1 MKRVILSSFLQKV
14 FLWGRSFLRRF
25 FSVLFI
31 VVFSPFFLTVD
42 IFSPCPPEQACSSQA
57 RARARAKILYAY
69 LFFLGIISSF
79 TIVAYSSS
87 IQEVRQLETVLG
99 RFLHSTEI
107 QGDLS
112 QEVTMI
118 VHKYAVR
125 FDLNPDLVLAMIQ
138 VESGF
143 NLNARSPKGACGLM
157 QVTPLVWRHYNPKS
171 VCNGRHAPDAANHGD
186 DCIFAVEA
194 NIRTG
199 MWLLRDLIEYF
210 QGETGAAIEA
220 YNAGLTNVDLEQIR
234 PKYQE
239 TRNYLQRIG
248 SILAPAAREE
258 TEGRLRSAADSRM
271 IFHTLALITLGFWF
285 LLVIWVI
292 RYLPTYH
299 P

>member
-1 MKRVILSSFLQKV
+1 MNEVTLSSFRQRMFSGGKIL
-14 FLWGRSFLRRF
+14 LRRF
-25 FSVLFI
+25 FSALFLL
-31 VVFSPFFLTVD
+31 VFSPLFLVID
-42 IFSPCPPEQACSSQA
+42 IFAPNRPEEACTAQG
-57 RARARAKILYAY
+57 RTRLKLLCAY
-69 LFFLGIISSF
+69 LLFMAVITAVVVFLYFGS
-79 TIVAYSSS
+79 TREA
-87 IQEVRQLETVLG
+87 RRLETVLG
-99 RFLHSTEI
+99 SFLHSAEVRS
-107 QGDLS
+107 GYS
-112 QEVTMI
+112 QEVVAI

-125 FDLNPDLVLAMIQ
+125 FDLNPHLVLAMIQ